1 MVFVVTC
8 EKHNIDSNNLQ
19 DQNCFVVLN
28 ENDMSFNK
36 ISYIDELNSKYKN
49 KYGRLNKQGIMS
61 YDGGRKSFRPYG
73 VTHDENNIYI
83 ASNELIC
90 SFDINTF
97 IFKKIIS
104 DTGRVNTHQ
113 ILYDDGYIYRCDTAI
128 NCITKINVNTCEE
141 IYFDIVQQKV
151 IDKLYECSHSND
163 KGLYHINNIFIVGN
177 KLHINAQKYIN
188 LLSDDKKDDLI
199 FYNKIMNF
207 TNDEYNNYVKNNYVK
222 NNHPLYQEYYFN
234 IFENILQDSDV
245 NVNDSHNSRSIILNL
260 DTNTFDSNSI
270 KIYGTGH
277 HGMLIIDDN
286 FWSIDSHSG
295 KLIKKNKNET
305 SEYKIVDKL
314 KYKLR
319 GVTQTEDSIY
329 MLAFPFGLFYDDY
342 TIPSLMLIF
351 NINTQEITSKD
362 LPKEICITN
371 DVDYI

>member
-1 MVFVVTC
+1 MVLLITC
-8 EKHNIDSNNLQ
+8 EKHNIDSNNLH
-19 DQNCFVVLN
+19 CFIVLN

-36 ISYIDELNSKYKN
+36 IPYIDELNSKCKN
-49 KYGRLNKQGIMS
+49 KYGKLNKQGIMS
-61 YDGGRKSFRPYG
+61 YDGGRKPFRPYG

-207 TNDEYNNYVKNNYVK
+207 TNDEYNNYVKNKY
-222 NNHPLYQEYYFN
+222 PSYQEYYFN
-234 IFENILQDSDV
+234 IFQYTFENIDI
-245 NVNDSHNSRSIILNL
+245 NDSHHSRSIILNL
-260 DTNTFDSNSI
+260 DTNTFESNPI

-305 SEYKIVDKL
+305 SEYKIVDEL
-314 KYKLR
+314 EYKLR
-319 GVTQTEDSIY
+319 GLTHKEDSIY
-329 MLAFPFGLFYDDY
+329 MLAFPVGLYYDDY
-342 TIPSLMLIF
+342 TRPSLMLIF

-371 DVDYI
+371 DVDCI